1 MSLRWCQEAWFH
13 VKDCTLYQ
21 LQRFGQTFTSL
32 SFVIGHLPNG
42 NKIRIK
48 TLNWDSAHES
58 IWLGSPPKQQN
69 YTVWLERWSW
79 KHLRPCRIQFLRCQ
93 LLLAFSVNKSL
104 EPQWLTKQCFISHA
118 RYVSAAAVTVAQICL
133 SSHAGTVAE
142 GEPQSETFGFHGN
155 EQDSRQ
161 KSRMA
166 LKAAA

>member
-32 SFVIGHLPNG
+32 SFLIGPLPNG

-58 IWLGSPPKQQN
+58 VWLGFPQSSR
-69 YTVWLERWSW
+69 T
-79 KHLRPCRIQFLRCQ
+79 IQFGWNVGAENTLD
-93 LLLAFSVNKSL
+93 LAESSSWDVSFCLPFLWTNHS

-118 RYVSAAAVTVAQICL
+118 RYVSTAAVTVAQICL

-142 GEPQSETFGFHGN
+142 GEPQSETFGFRGN

-166 LKAAA
+166 LKANA